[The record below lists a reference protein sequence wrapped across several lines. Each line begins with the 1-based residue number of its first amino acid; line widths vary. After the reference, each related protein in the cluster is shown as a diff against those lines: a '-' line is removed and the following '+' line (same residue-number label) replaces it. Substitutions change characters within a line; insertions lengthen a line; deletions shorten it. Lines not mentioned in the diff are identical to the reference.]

1 MMAQCVRNAGTA
13 QEKQVRIGLNVKSV
27 VNVSPGMAHNEQG
40 FVSVWEFEKLMMNNL
55 LKMDRITN
63 AEDLGSSPN
72 STKPTVVG
80 STVILGDCVEVMKG
94 FEDNQFDL
102 AIVDPPYG
110 NNLSGGR
117 SAKNGWNNK
126 IDWDKC
132 NKGWNLNIPDAAYFM
147 ELQRVSKNQIVWG
160 GNYFAN
166 LLPPSECWLIW
177 DKGQRDFSL
186 ADGEM
191 AWTSFDKAMR
201 IKTIHRAT
209 ANQETKMHP
218 TQKPVKLYDWILKL
232 LAKEG
237 DLILDTHLGSGSSR
251 IAADKAGL
259 DFTGIEIDKEY
270 FDLSEKRFK
279 QYKSQLRIEGW

>member
-1 MMAQCVRNAGTA
+1 MNLQITGY
-13 QEKQVRIGLNVKSV
+13 KDKSEYI
-27 VNVSPGMAHNEQG
+27 SDKG
-40 FVSVWEFEKLMMNNL
+40 
-55 LKMDRITN
+55 IT
-63 AEDLGSSPN
+63 
-72 STKPTVVG
+72 
-80 STVILGDCVEVMKG
+80 STVYLMDCVEFMKQI
-94 FEDNQFDL
+94 DANAFDL

-132 NKGWNLNIPDAAYFM
+132 NKGWNLAIPAPEYFA

-166 LLPPSECWLIW
+166 ILPNSQCWLIW

-191 AWTSFDKAMR
+191 AWASFDKAMR
-201 IKTIHRAT
+201 IHTLHRAVS
-209 ANQETKMHP
+209 NQEDKIHP
-218 TQKPVKLYDWILKL
+218 TQKPIKLYDWIFYNY
-232 LAKEG
+232 AKEG

-251 IAADKAGL
+251 IAAHKARLHFVGC
-259 DFTGIEIDKEY
+259 EIDEEY
-270 FDLSEKRFK
+270 FYAQEKRFK
-279 QYKSQLRIEGW
+279 NHVSQLTLF